1 MQVKGRTG
9 VDRYEFG
16 RDSRGEGIENKL
28 DVKMERQN
36 LDGKTIARR
45 EHAPVQKK
53 RKAEAAKPKRGKK
66 AVVDK
71 RKAPKT
77 GSNRRQNKNK

>member
-1 MQVKGRTG
+1 MVTAIP
-9 VDRYEFG
+9 
-16 RDSRGEGIENKL
+16 SL
-28 DVKMERQN
+28 P
-36 LDGKTIARR
+36 AR
-45 EHAPVQKK
+45 PVQKK

-77 GSNRRQNKNK
+77 GSKRRQNKNK

>member
-1 MQVKGRTG
+1 
-9 VDRYEFG
+9 
-16 RDSRGEGIENKL
+16 
-28 DVKMERQN
+28 MERQN

-45 EHAPVQKK
+45 EHEPVQKK